1 VIDQDL
7 AAIKAAL
14 EAGPTPAELAPT
26 LKDGDKFTVAGLR
39 RRPDG
44 TYTKRCKPGNETVFT
59 AREAKPPAA
68 ALCAACVT
76 PIVCT
81 RDQRCMTAAIRGQAG
96 TGMLVMVQFEP
107 SKVTSRRFFA
117 CESRRSADFVRPY
130 SYAMKLH
137 AFSATV

>member
-59 AREAKPPAA
+59 ARY
-68 ALCAACVT
+68 
-76 PIVCT
+76 
-81 RDQRCMTAAIRGQAG
+81 
-96 TGMLVMVQFEP
+96 
-107 SKVTSRRFFA
+107 S
-117 CESRRSADFVRPY
+117 FVRHSGVPV
-130 SYAMKLH
+130 KPN
-137 AFSATV
+137 VI

>member
-1 VIDQDL
+1 VDHGFPGIATRARTPTDEGNTMIDQDL

-59 AREAKPPAA
+59 AREAKPAA

-81 RDQRCMTAAIRGQAG
+81 RDQRCMTANA
-96 TGMLVMVQFEP
+96 
-107 SKVTSRRFFA
+107 
-117 CESRRSADFVRPY
+117 
-130 SYAMKLH
+130 
-137 AFSATV
+137 